1 MEIPGYKILKTLGQG
16 GMATVYLA
24 IQESFDRKVA
34 IKVMSP
40 QLAQDPAF
48 GDRFQREARI
58 VSQMNHPNIVT
69 VYDVGVVDNHH
80 YLAMQYVDGKE
91 LRYRFGDMD
100 LATKVQVVR
109 DVASALHYAGN
120 KGYVHRDVKPENVM
134 MSDEDGRAILM
145 DFGIAKASD
154 GNHSMT
160 KTGTAIGTP
169 YYMSPEQAQGKPV
182 DKRSDIYSLG
192 VMFFQLLTGYVPYDA
207 ESGVAIGIKHI
218 TEPVPLLPKH
228 LRVFQPILE
237 KIMAKDPD
245 RRYQTGAEVIKDL
258 DTIDMSKLDQVDKI
272 LQQEI
277 HKANATDPHAHTVM
291 GEAAPPML
299 STGNVTTADAARLAQ
314 RISTGEPLPEKKK
327 SGAFSA
333 IGALIVVLLVLG
345 GGWYFL
351 QQQNAMQKNP
361 VAFSEERNLPV
372 VATPAIVDTPMVEPV
387 TATPDVPSA
396 DVPTISVS
404 AAPDL
409 TMEDNKKEQEKQERL
424 AAEQAEQ
431 KRLAEQNAAKVAAA
445 KEKARQEEL
454 ARAKSEA
461 DAKALTA
468 KAEQEKRDE
477 IARRLAR
484 AKSLHESGAL
494 VSPENDNAVMAYRAV
509 LEADPDNATATQ
521 ALKTIEANYLLGIR
535 TLIEQDQLGQA
546 VEQLRSAN
554 KLYPNSIPI
563 NELLALHQEK
573 LASKEVARQVAT
585 QAKVTKLL
593 VSDAAFDAMQSTQ
606 AAQIP
611 LNRTAHIGFSYVNF
625 QGATTLLQVIL
636 YDSSR
641 TLKIMQKP
649 VVATGEEGTIFT
661 TLARP
666 VEGFPEGGY
675 TIDLMLGEQPMASV
689 SFMVA
694 R

>member
-24 IQESFDRKVA
+24 TQESFDRKVA
-34 IKVMSP
+34 LKVMSA

-58 VSQMNHPNIVT
+58 VSQMNHPHIVT

-80 YLAMQYVDGKE
+80 YLAMQFVDGKE
-91 LRYRFGDMD
+91 LRYRFGDMN
-100 LATKVQVVR
+100 LATKIQVVK
-109 DVASALHYAGN
+109 DVASALNYAGN

-182 DKRSDIYSLG
+182 DRRSDLYSLG

-245 RRYQTGAEVIKDL
+245 KRYQTGAEVIRDL
-258 DTIDMSKLDQVDKI
+258 DTIDMSKMDQVDKI

-277 HKANATDPHAHTVM
+277 HKANATDPHAHTIM
-291 GEAAPPML
+291 GEATPPIL

-314 RISTGEPLPEKKK
+314 RISAGEPLSQKKK
-327 SGAFSA
+327 SGVLSA
-333 IGALIVVLLVLG
+333 VGALIVVVLSLG

-351 QQQNAMQKNP
+351 QQQNAVQEDP
-361 VAFSEERNLPV
+361 VTLPDAQNV
-372 VATPAIVDTPMVEPV
+372 PIVVDTPVAEPAAPAPV
-387 TATPDVPSA
+387 APPVNETVIPAPVVPDVAVA
-396 DVPTISVS
+396 D
-404 AAPDL
+404 
-409 TMEDNKKEQEKQERL
+409 DNKEREAQERL
-424 AAEQAEQ
+424 AAEQ
-431 KRLAEQNAAKVAAA
+431 NAAKAA
-445 KEKARQEEL
+445 KEKERARQEEL
-454 ARAKSEA
+454 ARSKAEA
-461 DAKALTA
+461 EAKAVA
-468 KAEQEKRDE
+468 GKAEQAKRDE
-477 IARRLAR
+477 IARRLTR
-484 AKSLHESGAL
+484 AKSLHESGSL
-494 VSPENDNAVMAYRAV
+494 VTPEGDNAVLAYRSV
-509 LEADPDNATATQ
+509 LEVDPGNATATQ
-521 ALKTIEANYLLGIR
+521 ALKTIESNYLLGIR
-535 TLIEQDQLGQA
+535 TLIEQDQLDRA
-546 VEQLRSAN
+546 VDQLRSAS
-554 KLYPNSIPI
+554 KLYPNSVPI
-563 NELLALHQEK
+563 NELLGLHQQK
-573 LASKEVARQVAT
+573 LASKEAAKLAAT
-585 QAKVTKLL
+585 QARVTKLL
-593 VSDAAFDAMQSTQ
+593 VSDTAFDNMQSTQ
-606 AAQIP
+606 AAQLP
-611 LNRTAHIGFSYVNF
+611 LNRTAHIGFSYANF
-625 QGATTLLQVIL
+625 QGATTLLQAVL

-649 VVATGEEGTIFT
+649 VVATGETGNIFF
-661 TLARP
+661 TLSRQA
-666 VEGFPEGGY
+666 EGFPEGGY
-675 TIDLMLGEQPMASV
+675 TIDLMLGEQRMASV

>member
-24 IQESFDRKVA
+24 TQESFDRKVA
-34 IKVMSP
+34 LKVMSA

-58 VSQMNHPNIVT
+58 VSQMNHPHIVT

-80 YLAMQYVDGKE
+80 YLAMQFVDGKE
-91 LRYRFGDMD
+91 LRYRFGDMS
-100 LATKVQVVR
+100 LATKIQVVR
-109 DVASALHYAGN
+109 DVASALNYAGN

-154 GNHSMT
+154 SNHSMT

-182 DKRSDIYSLG
+182 DRRSDLYSLG

-218 TEPVPLLPKH
+218 TEPVPMVPKH

-237 KIMAKDPD
+237 KIMAKDPEK
-245 RRYQTGAEVIKDL
+245 RYQTGAEVIRDL
-258 DTIDMSKLDQVDKI
+258 DAIDMSKLDQVDKI

-291 GEAAPPML
+291 GEAVPPIL

-314 RISTGEPLPEKKK
+314 RIGAGESRPQKKA
-327 SGAFSA
+327 SGVLSA
-333 IGALIVVLLVLG
+333 AGALIVVVLVLG

-351 QQQNAMQKNP
+351 QQQNATQENSLTLPDEQNVPAVADAP
-361 VAFSEERNLPV
+361 V
-372 VATPAIVDTPMVEPV
+372 VEPV
-387 TATPDVPSA
+387 TSSSDAQPANTPLTSAPVVPDVK
-396 DVPTISVS
+396 I
-404 AAPDL
+404 
-409 TMEDNKKEQEKQERL
+409 EDDRKEREAQERL
-424 AAEQAEQ
+424 ATEQAEQ
-431 KRLAEQNAAKVAAA
+431 KQLEEQSVAKVAAA
-445 KEKARQEEL
+445 KEKARQDA
-454 ARAKSEA
+454 ARSKAETE
-461 DAKALTA
+461 AKAVA
-468 KAEQEKRDE
+468 GKAEQAKRDE
-477 IARRLAR
+477 MARRLTR

-494 VSPENDNAVMAYRAV
+494 VTPENDNAVLAYRSV
-509 LEADPDNATATQ
+509 LEVDPGNVTATQ
-521 ALKTIEANYLLGIR
+521 ALKTIESNYLLGIR
-535 TLIEQDQLGQA
+535 TLIEQGQLDQA
-546 VEQLRSAN
+546 VEQLRNAS

-563 NELLALHQEK
+563 NELLELHQQK
-573 LASKEVARQVAT
+573 LAGKEAAKQAAT

-593 VSDAAFDAMQSTQ
+593 ISDNAFDSMQ
-606 AAQIP
+606 AAQAAQLP
-611 LNRTAHIGFSYVNF
+611 LNRTAHIGFSYANF
-625 QGATTLLQVIL
+625 QGATTLLQAVL
-636 YDSSR
+636 YDGSR

-649 VVATGEEGTIFT
+649 VVATGESGNIFF
-661 TLARP
+661 TLSRQA
-666 VEGFPEGGY
+666 EGFPEGGY
-675 TIDLMLGEQPMASV
+675 TIDLMLGEQRMASV